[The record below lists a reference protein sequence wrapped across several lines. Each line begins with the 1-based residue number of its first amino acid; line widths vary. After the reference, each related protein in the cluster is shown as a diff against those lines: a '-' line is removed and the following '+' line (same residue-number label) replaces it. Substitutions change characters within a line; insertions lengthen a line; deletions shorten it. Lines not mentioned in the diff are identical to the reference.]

1 MRALEPWVEPPLDRF
16 LAESSARLVLLTT
29 TAGQVVAQ
37 HGFTRAVD
45 LMAAAAL
52 GAAIIASTDELGRLT
67 GTGPYRAVAHQ
78 GPGAGLHLAAF
89 DLPHA
94 RWVGLVTF
102 GRETSLGVVQVFFD
116 RMVGELRAASP
127 WEAPPR
133 SVLAADFE
141 RELGGSLQALFGR

>member
-1 MRALEPWVEPPLDRF
+1 MRALEPWVEPPLARF
-16 LAESSARLVLLTT
+16 LAESAARMVLLTT

-45 LMAAAAL
+45 LMSAAAL
-52 GAAIIASTDELGRLT
+52 GAAIVASTDELGRLT

-94 RWVGLVTF
+94 RWIGLATF

-133 SVLAADFE
+133 AVLAADFE

>member
-1 MRALEPWVEPPLDRF
+1 MRALEPWVEPPLARF

-67 GTGPYRAVAHQ
+67 GTGPYRAIAHQ
-78 GPGAGLHLAAF
+78 GPGAGLHLGAI

-94 RWVGLVTF
+94 RWIGLASF
-102 GRETSLGVVQVFFD
+102 GRETSLGVVQMFFD

-133 SVLAADFE
+133 AVLAADFE

>member
-1 MRALEPWVEPPLDRF
+1 
-16 LAESSARLVLLTT
+16 RLVLLTT

-52 GAAIIASTDELGRLT
+52 GAAIIASTEELGRLT

-78 GPGAGLHLAAF
+78 GAGAGLHLAAF
-89 DLPHA
+89 DLPQA
-94 RWVGLVTF
+94 RWIGLARF
-102 GRETSLGVVQVFFD
+102 GREPSLGVVQVFFD
-116 RMVGELRAASP
+116 RMGAELRAASP

-133 SVLAADFE
+133 AVLAADFE
-141 RELGGSLQALFGR
+141 QELGGSLQALFGR

>member
-1 MRALEPWVEPPLDRF
+1 MRALEPWVEPPVARF
-16 LAESSARLVLLTT
+16 LVESSARLVLLTT

-52 GAAIIASTDELGRLT
+52 GAAIVASTDELGRLT
-67 GTGPYRAVAHQ
+67 ATGPYRAVAHQ
-78 GPGAGLHLAAF
+78 GPGAGLHLEAF
-89 DLPHA
+89 DLPHG
-94 RWVGLVTF
+94 RWIGLAAF
-102 GRETSLGVVQVFFD
+102 GRETSLGVVRVFFD

-133 SVLAADFE
+133 PVLAADFE

>member
-1 MRALEPWVEPPLDRF
+1 
-16 LAESSARLVLLTT
+16 
-29 TAGQVVAQ
+29 
-37 HGFTRAVD
+37 
-45 LMAAAAL
+45 
-52 GAAIIASTDELGRLT
+52 
-67 GTGPYRAVAHQ
+67 VAHQ

-94 RWVGLVTF
+94 RWIGLVTF

-133 SVLAADFE
+133 AVLAADFE

>member
-1 MRALEPWVEPPLDRF
+1 MRALEPWIEPPLSRF

-37 HGFTRAVD
+37 HGFTRALDV
-45 LMAAAAL
+45 MAASAL
-52 GAAIIASTDELGRLT
+52 GAAIVASTDELARLT

-94 RWVGLVTF
+94 RWIGLAVF
-102 GRETSLGVVQVFFD
+102 GRATSLGVVQVFFD

-133 SVLAADFE
+133 VVLAADFE